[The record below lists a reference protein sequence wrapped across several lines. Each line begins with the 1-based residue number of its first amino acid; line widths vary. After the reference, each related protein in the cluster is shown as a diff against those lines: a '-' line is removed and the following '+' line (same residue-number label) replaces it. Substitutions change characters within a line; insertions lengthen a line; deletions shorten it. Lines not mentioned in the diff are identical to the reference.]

1 MLLAVW
7 AASFG
12 VNEYGIEE
20 LHYGDA
26 VIRNRREATNEMAR
40 EMLHLI
46 DIHGILRKPTWDGVR
61 ALHLLLPLTQG
72 PSVIRLRCLTMLI
85 HVHLEIQ
92 SPMERLVMY
101 EAIVSQVYTL
111 CSLASV
117 SSVGSGQGQAVDIL
131 VRARLFWYS
140 HIVEGVTS
148 GLRGGRLLM

>member
-20 LHYGDA
+20 HHHGEA
-26 VIRNRREATNEMAR
+26 AIRNRREATNEMVQ

-72 PSVIRLRCLTMLI
+72 L
-85 HVHLEIQ
+85 
-92 SPMERLVMY
+92 
-101 EAIVSQVYTL
+101 
-111 CSLASV
+111 
-117 SSVGSGQGQAVDIL
+117 
-131 VRARLFWYS
+131 
-140 HIVEGVTS
+140 
-148 GLRGGRLLM
+148 

>member
-20 LHYGDA
+20 LHHGEA
-26 VIRNRREATNEMAR
+26 AIRNRREITNEMVR

-72 PSVIRLRCLTMLI
+72 P
-85 HVHLEIQ
+85 
-92 SPMERLVMY
+92 
-101 EAIVSQVYTL
+101 
-111 CSLASV
+111 
-117 SSVGSGQGQAVDIL
+117 
-131 VRARLFWYS
+131 
-140 HIVEGVTS
+140 
-148 GLRGGRLLM
+148 